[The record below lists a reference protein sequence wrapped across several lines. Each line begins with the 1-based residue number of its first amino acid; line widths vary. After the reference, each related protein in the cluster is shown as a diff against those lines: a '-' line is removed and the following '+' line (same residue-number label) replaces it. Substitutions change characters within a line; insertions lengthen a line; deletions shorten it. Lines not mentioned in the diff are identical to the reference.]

1 MDENDPQNGQNRSPT
16 RKDTPTAL
24 CDNECAVGLANKTM
38 TPRLSKSIDMRFHW
52 LQDRIQRGQFRLQHV
67 AGDVNIAD
75 FFTKALPRIKHA
87 QFAPYCALDPADLG
101 NGPLTLALFC
111 SYM

>member
-1 MDENDPQNGQNRSPT
+1 V
-16 RKDTPTAL
+16 K
-24 CDNECAVGLANKTM
+24 
-38 TPRLSKSIDMRFHW
+38 
-52 LQDRIQRGQFRLQHV
+52 HV

-87 QFAPYCALDPADLG
+87 QFAPYCALDPEDLG
-101 NGPLTLALFC
+101 RGPLSLALFC